1 MKEKLLSFFKNR
13 TYLLIAAAVVL
24 VVVVVVH
31 LCLPLRTN
39 HDISVP
45 SPADSSAALNG
56 NIRRADVTKSTV
68 QAVLQTLSR
77 TESYSRVYKVTTLWS
92 GGQSESVVSVWK
104 SGDKTRVNTSIGS
117 GSKKN
122 VLLSG
127 KQLCIWY
134 DGSNSVYR
142 ADLSDAA
149 GRQELDEFSRLLTYE
164 GILDVPSDNILDAAY
179 LDHDGQNCIYA
190 KYKSADGNYVNQI
203 YVSISSGLLI
213 SAEIDQNETPVYEM
227 ESVSTDLS
235 VPSDSSFAVPG

>member
-1 MKEKLLSFFKNR
+1 MASPSIHDPEQRKTGRHQQKRGPCRRLHPVGR
-13 TYLLIAAAVVL
+13 
-24 VVVVVVH
+24 
-31 LCLPLRTN
+31 CQPLDHQRQRG
-39 HDISVP
+39 
-45 SPADSSAALNG
+45 L
-56 NIRRADVTKSTV
+56 
-68 QAVLQTLSR
+68 
-77 TESYSRVYKVTTLWS
+77 
-92 GGQSESVVSVWK
+92 
-104 SGDKTRVNTSIGS
+104 
-117 GSKKN
+117 
-122 VLLSG
+122 LLSG

-142 ADLSDAA
+142 ADLSVAA

-164 GILDVPSDNILDAAY
+164 GILDVPAGNILDAAY